1 MPGMILFL
9 HAILIDRPAGF
20 AMSAGHTVLVTNS
33 GCEILSR
40 VPVEYEVCRGS
51 SWTVRSI

>member
-20 AMSAGHTVLVTNS
+20 AMSAGHTVVVTNS